1 LNGGQIKSEAVDRM
15 DRNMHD
21 SLTPHQE
28 QMKPY
33 LLRLENISKSFSGVP
48 VLEEVSFDLYPG
60 EVHCVVG
67 QNGAG
72 KSTLIKILS
81 GVHKSDSGRIFMRDK
96 LVNIRSPAEGRKQGI
111 SVIYQEI
118 DLIPELT
125 VADNICLGIEETHG
139 RFVRKTSREKAIA
152 QEMLH
157 LLREEFDPTII
168 VKALPI
174 AQQQMI
180 AIAKALALKA
190 GIIVMDEPT
199 SALSRKETETLFRI
213 IKDLKSRDIGIIYI
227 SHRLSEIFRV
237 GDRVTVL
244 RDGKHVITSKCNE
257 IDTPKLIQ
265 SMVGKEFKH
274 MFPERLK
281 QPNTD
286 AVLEI
291 SHLGIPGK
299 FEDVSFELKGG
310 EILGIAGFVGS
321 GRSELAQ
328 AIFGRQPSVRGE
340 IKVKGQCIIMSRPKI
355 AITNGIGMIPE
366 DRKSQALQMQAPLLE
381 NITFNS
387 LKRVKR
393 LGWIN
398 CGKRLKVAQERI
410 RKFDIQPAQ
419 PFKIVDEFSGGNQQK
434 TVLGNWLFE
443 DADVLIMD
451 EPTRGIDVGAKAEIF
466 RIIRDWAQKGVG
478 IIFISSEFQELAGM
492 CDRILL
498 IRDGRQI
505 GIIDGRTA
513 SEQIILQLVLD
524 GESGEKIGQMD

>member
-1 LNGGQIKSEAVDRM
+1 MKS
-15 DRNMHD
+15 
-21 SLTPHQE
+21 
-28 QMKPY
+28 Y
-33 LLRLENISKSFSGVP
+33 LLRLESISKSFSGVP

-81 GVHKSDSGRIFMRDK
+81 GVHRCDSGRIFMRDR

-118 DLIPELT
+118 DLIPDLT
-125 VADNICLGIEETHG
+125 VADNICLGIEETYG
-139 RFVRKTSREKAIA
+139 RFLRKTSRERTIA

-157 LLREEFDPTII
+157 LLREEIDPTSI
-168 VKALPI
+168 VKTLPI

-199 SALSRKETETLFRI
+199 SALSGKETETLFRI
-213 IKDLKSRDIGIIYI
+213 IRDLKSRDIGIIYI
-227 SHRLSEIFRV
+227 SHRLSEIFRI

-244 RDGKHVITSKCNE
+244 RDGKHVVTSKCDE
-257 IDTPKLIQ
+257 IDTPKLIH
-265 SMVGKEFKH
+265 SMVGKEFKR

-281 QPNTD
+281 RPNMN

-291 SHLGIPGK
+291 SHLGIPGR
-299 FEDVSFELKGG
+299 FENITFELKAG

-328 AIFGRQPSVRGE
+328 AIFGRQPSIRGE
-340 IKVKGQCIIMSRPKI
+340 IKVNGKSIHISRPKI
-355 AITNGIGMIPE
+355 AIINRIGMIPE
-366 DRKSQALQMQAPLLE
+366 NRKSQALQMQAPLLE

-387 LKRVKR
+387 LNR
-393 LGWIN
+393 LKNFGWIN
-398 CGKRLKVAQERI
+398 WRKRLKVTQERI
-410 RKFDIQPAQ
+410 DKFSIQPAQ

-434 TVLGNWLFE
+434 IVLGNWLFE

-466 RIIRDWAQKGVG
+466 RIIRDWADKGVG
-478 IIFISSEFQELAGM
+478 IILISSEFQELAGM

-498 IRDGRQI
+498 IREGRQI
-505 GIIDGRTA
+505 GMIDGRTA
-513 SEQIILQLVLD
+513 TEQIILQLILD
-524 GESGEKIGQMD
+524 AESGEQIASMD

>member
-1 LNGGQIKSEAVDRM
+1 MKSC
-15 DRNMHD
+15 
-21 SLTPHQE
+21 
-28 QMKPY
+28 

-81 GVHKSDSGRIFMRDK
+81 GVHKCDSGRIFMRDK

-125 VADNICLGIEETHG
+125 VADNICLGMEETYG
-139 RFVRKTSREKAIA
+139 RFLRKTSREKTIA
-152 QEMLH
+152 QEMLQ
-157 LLREEFDPTII
+157 LLREEIDPTSI
-168 VKALPI
+168 VKTLPI

-199 SALSRKETETLFRI
+199 SALSGKETETLFRI

-227 SHRLSEIFRV
+227 SHRLSEIFRI

-257 IDTPKLIQ
+257 IDAPKLIH
-265 SMVGKEFKH
+265 SMVGKEFKR
-274 MFPERLK
+274 MFPERLE
-281 QPNTD
+281 QPNRN

-291 SHLGIPGK
+291 SHLGVPGK
-299 FEDVSFELKGG
+299 FENISFQLKAG

-321 GRSELAQ
+321 GRSEVAQ
-328 AIFGRQPSVRGE
+328 AIFGRQPSVSGE
-340 IKVKGQCIIMSRPKI
+340 IKVNGKSTNISRPKI
-355 AITNGIGMIPE
+355 AITNRIGMIPE
-366 DRKSQALQMQAPLLE
+366 NRKSQALQMQAPLLE

-387 LKRVKR
+387 LTR
-393 LGWIN
+393 LKYFGWIN
-398 CGKRLKVAQERI
+398 WGKRLKVAQERI
-410 RKFDIQPAQ
+410 NKFSIQPAQ

-434 TVLGNWLFE
+434 IVLGNWLFE

-466 RIIRDWAQKGVG
+466 RIIRDWAQNGVG
-478 IIFISSEFQELAGM
+478 IILISSEFQELAGM

-498 IRDGRQI
+498 IREGRQI

-513 SEQIILQLVLD
+513 TEQMILQLILGAER
-524 GESGEKIGQMD
+524 GEQIASMD

>member
-1 LNGGQIKSEAVDRM
+1 MKS
-15 DRNMHD
+15 
-21 SLTPHQE
+21 
-28 QMKPY
+28 Y
-33 LLRLENISKSFSGVP
+33 LLRLESISKSFSGVP

-81 GVHKSDSGRIFMRDK
+81 GVHRCDSGRIFMRDR

-118 DLIPELT
+118 DLIPDLT
-125 VADNICLGIEETHG
+125 VADNICLGIEETYG
-139 RFVRKTSREKAIA
+139 RFLRKTSRERTIA

-157 LLREEFDPTII
+157 LLREEIDPTSI
-168 VKALPI
+168 VKTLPI

-199 SALSRKETETLFRI
+199 SALSGKETETLFRI
-213 IKDLKSRDIGIIYI
+213 IRDLKSRDIGIIYI
-227 SHRLSEIFRV
+227 SHRLSEIFRI

-244 RDGKHVITSKCNE
+244 RDGKHVVTSKCDE
-257 IDTPKLIQ
+257 IDTPKLIH
-265 SMVGKEFKH
+265 SMVGKEFKR

-281 QPNTD
+281 QPNMN

-299 FEDVSFELKGG
+299 FENITFELKAG

-328 AIFGRQPSVRGE
+328 AIFGRQPSIRGE
-340 IKVKGQCIIMSRPKI
+340 IKVNGKSIHISRPKI
-355 AITNGIGMIPE
+355 AIINRIGMIPE
-366 DRKSQALQMQAPLLE
+366 NRKSQALQMQAPLLE

-387 LKRVKR
+387 LNR
-393 LGWIN
+393 LKNFGWIN
-398 CGKRLKVAQERI
+398 WRKRLKVTQERI
-410 RKFDIQPAQ
+410 DKFSIQPAQ

-434 TVLGNWLFE
+434 IVLGNWLFE

-466 RIIRDWAQKGVG
+466 RIIRDWADKGVG
-478 IIFISSEFQELAGM
+478 IILISSEFQELAGM

-498 IRDGRQI
+498 IREGRQI
-505 GIIDGRTA
+505 GMIDGRTA
-513 SEQIILQLVLD
+513 TEQIILQLILD
-524 GESGEKIGQMD
+524 AESGEQIASMD

>member
-1 LNGGQIKSEAVDRM
+1 MKS
-15 DRNMHD
+15 
-21 SLTPHQE
+21 
-28 QMKPY
+28 Y
-33 LLRLENISKSFSGVP
+33 LLRLESISKSFSGVP

-81 GVHKSDSGRIFMRDK
+81 GVHRCDSGRIFMRDK

-118 DLIPELT
+118 DLIPDLT
-125 VADNICLGIEETHG
+125 VADNICLGIEETYG
-139 RFVRKTSREKAIA
+139 RFLRKTSRERTIA

-157 LLREEFDPTII
+157 LLREEIDPTSI
-168 VKALPI
+168 VKTLPI

-199 SALSRKETETLFRI
+199 SALSGKETETLFRI
-213 IKDLKSRDIGIIYI
+213 IRDLKSRDIGIIYI
-227 SHRLSEIFRV
+227 SHRLSEIFRI

-244 RDGKHVITSKCNE
+244 RDGKHVVTSKCDE
-257 IDTPKLIQ
+257 IDTPKLIH
-265 SMVGKEFKH
+265 SMVGKEFKR

-281 QPNTD
+281 RPNMN

-291 SHLGIPGK
+291 SHLGIPGR
-299 FEDVSFELKGG
+299 FENITFELKAG

-328 AIFGRQPSVRGE
+328 AIFGRQPSIRGE
-340 IKVKGQCIIMSRPKI
+340 IKVNGKSIHISRPKI
-355 AITNGIGMIPE
+355 AIINRIGMIPE
-366 DRKSQALQMQAPLLE
+366 NRKSQALQMQAPLLE

-387 LKRVKR
+387 LNR
-393 LGWIN
+393 LKNFGWIN
-398 CGKRLKVAQERI
+398 WRKRLKVTQERI
-410 RKFDIQPAQ
+410 DKFSIQPAQ

-434 TVLGNWLFE
+434 IVLGNWLFE

-466 RIIRDWAQKGVG
+466 RIIRDWADKGVG
-478 IIFISSEFQELAGM
+478 IILISSEFQELAGM

-498 IRDGRQI
+498 IREGRQI
-505 GIIDGRTA
+505 GMIDGRTA
-513 SEQIILQLVLD
+513 TEQIILQLILD
-524 GESGEKIGQMD
+524 AESGEQIASMD

>member
-1 LNGGQIKSEAVDRM
+1 MKS
-15 DRNMHD
+15 
-21 SLTPHQE
+21 
-28 QMKPY
+28 Y
-33 LLRLENISKSFSGVP
+33 LLRLESISKSFSGVP

-81 GVHKSDSGRIFMRDK
+81 GVHRCDSGRIFMRDR

-118 DLIPELT
+118 DLIPDLT
-125 VADNICLGIEETHG
+125 VADNICLGIEETYG
-139 RFVRKTSREKAIA
+139 RFLRKTSRERTIA

-157 LLREEFDPTII
+157 LLREEIDPTSI
-168 VKALPI
+168 VKTLPI

-199 SALSRKETETLFRI
+199 SALSGKETETLFRI
-213 IKDLKSRDIGIIYI
+213 IRDLKSRDIGIIYI
-227 SHRLSEIFRV
+227 SHRLSEIFRI

-244 RDGKHVITSKCNE
+244 RDGKHVVTSKCDE
-257 IDTPKLIQ
+257 IDTPKLIH
-265 SMVGKEFKH
+265 SMVGKEFKR

-281 QPNTD
+281 QPNMN

-299 FEDVSFELKGG
+299 FENITFELKAG

-328 AIFGRQPSVRGE
+328 AIFGRQPSIRGE
-340 IKVKGQCIIMSRPKI
+340 IKVNGKSIHISRPKI
-355 AITNGIGMIPE
+355 AIINRIGMIPE
-366 DRKSQALQMQAPLLE
+366 NRKSQALQMQAPLLE

-387 LKRVKR
+387 LNR
-393 LGWIN
+393 LKNFGWIN
-398 CGKRLKVAQERI
+398 WRKRLKVTQERI
-410 RKFDIQPAQ
+410 DKFSIQPAQ

-434 TVLGNWLFE
+434 IVLGNWLFE

-466 RIIRDWAQKGVG
+466 RIIRDWADKGVG
-478 IIFISSEFQELAGM
+478 IILISSEDEDI
-492 CDRILL
+492 C
-498 IRDGRQI
+498 
-505 GIIDGRTA
+505 
-513 SEQIILQLVLD
+513 
-524 GESGEKIGQMD
+524 